1 MISLEELVC
10 HEVGHSLNLDHPNR
24 ADDNIMN
31 AILPNFDGEVVLSA
45 DDIQGIQFLYGPA
58 NGRVRDIFYIVL
70 LCE

>member
-58 NGRVRDIFYIVL
+58 NGRVRDIHVFYIV
-70 LCE
+70 C